1 MCVQGACECKTE
13 IPKRMLR
20 TILLSAIALLFNLS
34 TQAQAFNQG
43 NFMMGGTLGFSAAES
58 SVDVEAEGVSATNE
72 GAQTTQ
78 FNIAPAVGYFLLDK
92 WALGIGLD
100 YTLNRIREPVDID
113 DPNTDFE
120 KSYDSDLL
128 FGPYTRFYLP
138 VGEDKAFFLE
148 ATMGFGS
155 SENQVSID
163 GVSQTISNN
172 VLAIGFGPGFTI
184 LSNDA
189 IGIEAQ
195 LRYNWARSN
204 AEIIFNEVKT
214 NTQTYTNQIDFSIGF
229 QVYFA
234 RVKPAKVGYGSAEPD
249 DDIDASDFYDK

>member
-1 MCVQGACECKTE
+1 
-13 IPKRMLR
+13 MLFR
-20 TILLSAIALLFNLS
+20 LILLSTFIFFFNASL
-34 TQAQAFNQG
+34 QAQAFSQG

-58 SVDVEAEGVSATNE
+58 SVDVEAEGISVTNQ
-72 GAQTTQ
+72 GARTTQ

-92 WALGIGLD
+92 WTLGIGMD
-100 YTLNRIREPVDID
+100 YTLNRLREPKDIN
-113 DPNTDFE
+113 DPDTDYE

-128 FGPYTRFYLP
+128 FGPFTRVYLP

-155 SENQVSID
+155 SESQVSID
-163 GVSQTISNN
+163 GVSQTVSND
-172 VLAIGFGPGFTI
+172 VLAIGVGPGFTI

-195 LRYNWARSN
+195 LKYNWARSN
-204 AEIIFNEVKT
+204 AEIIFNDINT
-214 NTQTYTNQIDFSIGF
+214 NTQTFTNQIDFSIGL

-234 RVKPAKVGYGSAEPD
+234 RVKPANVETPRPEPD
-249 DDIDASDFYDK
+249 DDIDASDFY